1 MNTIK
6 HLEWRYATKKF
17 GKQKVAAEDL
27 NKILEAVNLSASSAG
42 LQPYRVIVVENEQLR
57 EQLGEGSFNVQ
68 IAQSSH
74 LLVFA
79 AYEKV
84 TEQQIDDYMARIAR
98 ERGVPVEALADFKA
112 ALVGGILSRPEEDN
126 FNWAARQAYI
136 ALGTALVAAAELK
149 IDSTPMEGF
158 DATKFDALLQLREQ
172 GLRSVVIL
180 ALGYRD
186 AENDHFA
193 QLKKVRLDLAEFVTF
208 VN

>member
-1 MNTIK
+1 M
-6 HLEWRYATKKF
+6 
-17 GKQKVAAEDL
+17 
-27 NKILEAVNLSASSAG
+27 
-42 LQPYRVIVVENEQLR
+42 
-57 EQLGEGSFNVQ
+57 
-68 IAQSSH
+68 
-74 LLVFA
+74 
-79 AYEKV
+79 
-84 TEQQIDDYMARIAR
+84 
-98 ERGVPVEALADFKA
+98 
-112 ALVGGILSRPEEDN
+112 GGILSRPEEDN

-158 DATKFDALLQLREQ
+158 DSTKFDALLQLREQ

>member
-17 GKQKVAAEDL
+17 GKQKVTTEDL
-27 NKILEAVNLSASSAG
+27 NKILEATNLSASSAG
-42 LQPYRVIVVENEQLR
+42 LQPYRVIVVENEGLR
-57 EQLGEGSFNVQ
+57 EQLGEGSFNSQ

-84 TEQQIDDYMARIAR
+84 TEKKVDDYMARIAR
-98 ERGVPVEALADFKA
+98 ERDIPVEALADFKA
-112 ALVGGILSRPEEDN
+112 ALVGGILSRPDEDN

-149 IDSTPMEGF
+149 VDSTPMEGF
-158 DATKFDALLQLREQ
+158 DAAKFDALLKLREQ

-193 QLKKVRLDLAEFVTF
+193 QLKKVRLDLTEFATF
-208 VN
+208 IN